1 MKRII
6 LLLTTILIGEI
17 SHCQIRDDRLIC
29 DPYPTIINKIIPKI
43 VNDQV
48 VDSTYTI
55 RVLKCV
61 KSSPLGLKL
70 EAGYSR
76 YFYSKKTAEWL
87 GQHGG
92 PNFGLTFIFENANV
106 GVKFKPWTLDTKNSL
121 DINGYVLPI
130 MTKLNP
136 IKIDYFLSY
145 NFNLQRNITF
155 EPSIGYTRSIFVI
168 MNEES
173 AGSSFSIPITGGL
186 VLGISSSKYFTLN
199 YNEFLSIFGNVE
211 YAFVDYTKVSSD
223 LGYGY
228 FDFTI
233 GIAFK
238 GYFKKLVLKRI

>member
-6 LLLTTILIGEI
+6 LLLITILLGEI
-17 SHCQIRDDRLIC
+17 LHCQIRDNRLIC
-29 DPYPTIINKIIPKI
+29 DPYPTVINKLNRKLVNNKI
-43 VNDQV
+43 

-55 RVLKCV
+55 RILKCV
-61 KSSPLGLKL
+61 KSSPLGLKF

-76 YFYSKKTAEWL
+76 YFYNRKTAEWI

-92 PNFGLTFIFENANV
+92 PTFGLTFIIENTNV
-106 GVKFKPWTLDTKNSL
+106 GVKFKPWTLDTKESL
-121 DINGYVLPI
+121 DINGYALP
-130 MTKLNP
+130 MNTKLNP

-145 NFNLQRNITF
+145 NFTLKRNIIF
-155 EPSIGYTRSIFVI
+155 EPALGYTRSIFVI
-168 MNEES
+168 LNEDIT
-173 AGSSFSIPITGGL
+173 GSSFSIPKTGGFL
-186 VLGISSSKYFTLN
+186 VGISASKYITIN

-211 YAFVDYTKVSSD
+211 YAFVNYSKVSSD

-228 FDFTI
+228 FDFTL